1 MYSQINLQQVNQEAY
16 ISARLRF
23 GITVVITLTLVAI
36 SAPYPLKEL
45 VFTKDFYHSLIV
57 NYIMAGPI
65 IWALHYCNKSLDNFY
80 PWQARTLLRPILQL
94 VFGIVGI
101 LIINTLLVRAIFSIY
116 DIDFEKSRFME
127 NIFPLNIIMVIAA
140 NVFLFLRQRRS
151 YRKHQRIAEEA
162 YAKRWVASEMRWLNL
177 PLTSMFNFCLYQ
189 GQQLIPVSSSSKTI
203 PLALPCD
210 QSLATRV
217 LNIPLYTGQ
226 DLFWGDVKV
235 VIIKEYFKNL
245 EGTHAW
251 GKTLATRVL
260 NIPLYT
266 GQDLFWGDVKVVIIK
281 QYFKNLEGTHAWGK
295 TLATRVLNIPLYT
308 GQDLFWGDVKVVII
322 KQYFKYLEGTHA
334 WGKISVDINEVIF
347 MQTASNKGVFFTRNN
362 KKYKMRYTADD
373 LRERLDPDHFGEAF
387 GKRFY
392 AYNIISAVD
401 TRKRK
406 GLLSV
411 KPEYAFITKHQLS
424 RRLMYIFDAEYR
436 KFLNRQ

>member
-1 MYSQINLQQVNQEAY
+1 MYSQINLRQVNQEAY

-23 GITVVITLTLVAI
+23 GITLVITLTLVAI
-36 SAPYPLKEL
+36 SAPYPINEL

-80 PWQARTLLRPILQL
+80 PWQARTFLRPILQL
-94 VFGIVGI
+94 VLGVVGI
-101 LIINTLLVRAIFSIY
+101 LIINTLLVRVIFSIY
-116 DIDFEKSRFME
+116 DIDFDKSRFME
-127 NIFPLNIIMVIAA
+127 NIFPLNILMVFAA
-140 NVFLFLRQRRS
+140 NVFLFFRQRRS
-151 YRKHQRIAEEA
+151 YRKHQRMAEQA

-177 PLTSMFNFCLYQ
+177 PLTSVFNFCLYK
-189 GQQLIPVSSSSKTI
+189 GQRLIPVISSSKTI
-203 PLALPCD
+203 PLVLPRVL
-210 QSLATRV
+210 SWATRV
-217 LNIPLYTGQ
+217 LNIP
-226 DLFWGDVKV
+226 
-235 VIIKEYFKNL
+235 I
-245 EGTHAW
+245 
-251 GKTLATRVL
+251 
-260 NIPLYT
+260 
-266 GQDLFWGDVKVVIIK
+266 
-281 QYFKNLEGTHAWGK
+281 
-295 TLATRVLNIPLYT
+295 YT

-347 MQTASNKGVFFTRNN
+347 MQAASSKGVFITRNN
-362 KKYKMRYTADD
+362 KKYKMRYTAED

-411 KPEYAFITKHQLS
+411 KPEYGFITKHQMS
-424 RRLMYIFDAEYR
+424 RRLMYIFDAEYK
-436 KFLNRQ
+436 KFLARQ

>member
-162 YAKRWVASEMRWLNL
+162 YAKRWLASEMRWLNL

-189 GQQLIPVSSSSKTI
+189 GQQLIPVSSRSKTI

-235 VIIKEYFKNL
+235 VIIKE
-245 EGTHAW
+245 
-251 GKTLATRVL
+251 
-260 NIPLYT
+260 
-266 GQDLFWGDVKVVIIK
+266 
-281 QYFKNLEGTHAWGK
+281 YFKNLEGTHAWGK

>member
-162 YAKRWVASEMRWLNL
+162 YAKRWLASEMRWLNL

-189 GQQLIPVSSSSKTI
+189 GQQLIPVSSRSKTI

-217 LNIPLYTGQ
+217 LNIPLYSGQ

-235 VIIKEYFKNL
+235 VIIKE
-245 EGTHAW
+245 
-251 GKTLATRVL
+251 
-260 NIPLYT
+260 
-266 GQDLFWGDVKVVIIK
+266 
-281 QYFKNLEGTHAWGK
+281 YFKNLEGTHAWGK